1 MKYFTTA
8 EIFRSIIASVFFGA
22 TLGCLYCS
30 LSQICHQIKN
40 FVFGFFE
47 ALGVKQHKINEKA
60 RQIEN
65 NQLMRSSTFDFLF
78 VLFSGMI
85 YIVLSYVFLD
95 LVMRVYMILFVLS
108 SFYISHKTIGSTVNR
123 FIKVVC
129 DYANKLLFFILW
141 ILLYPIRFILLTFKK
156 LICLLGLKLREKYK
170 IMRSNQLKKRK
181 IRATVI
187 DNKYF

>member
-40 FVFGFFE
+40 FVFGYFE
-47 ALGVKQHKINEKA
+47 ALAAKQHKINEKA

-65 NQLMRSSTFDFLF
+65 NQL
-78 VLFSGMI
+78 MI

-181 IRATVI
+181 IRATVALI